1 MCMKNYWLTLSFII
15 CLASC
20 NSHSPH
26 WEAISQV
33 ESYIE
38 ERPDSALVVLEQ
50 IVPSEL
56 SSKDEKAKYSLL
68 YSMALDKNFVDKTD
82 FEVLQPAIDYYEDN
96 GSATDKLRTYYY
108 QGRIYQNAGN
118 NAFAMESFV
127 NALDKGVESNDN
139 LTKARTLVAQSTI
152 YYSLYEL
159 DNFIETSIRAA
170 SYFKQEEKYSS
181 YANCLIK
188 IINGYTLKDRPEDAL
203 PYIDECKLMLDT
215 MSANSLSGFYSA
227 YLVFVT
233 EYGTV
238 QEISNLINEYDNII
252 PNTQKDWLTLS
263 KAYLR
268 IDRYE
273 DALQATEQYKN
284 NSDTSEELKY
294 KALVSMI
301 YEKLGK
307 YEEALRAYKEY
318 MKAFDSANTAILRQ
332 DTKFVEERYNLELQ
346 TLKEKESKMR
356 VILWS
361 ALFIA
366 ILLSIIVFIRYR
378 LKVNRMEKAIAEQET
393 EKYRL
398 LYLQIEEE
406 RDNLTNLLVQ
416 SEEFA
421 PEIKTAVVKRLE
433 LLNKFFTAFI
443 TNNSDIDRTA
453 SKEMEEL
460 LANKDTFMTST
471 KLAFAGS
478 HPKFIKYLED
488 RGLTDWEINY
498 CCLYALGLKGKEV
511 GSYIKMRS
519 HYNNSSEVRQKLGIN
534 EHDTNLGIYIRKL
547 LKSFE

>member
-1 MCMKNYWLTLSFII
+1 MAFMKRLFTILFLGL
-15 CLASC
+15 CLVAC
-20 NSHSPH
+20 NRHSEH
-26 WEAISQV
+26 WATITEMERI
-33 ESYIE
+33 IE
-38 ERPDSALVVLEQ
+38 ERPDSVLNVLQAIDTDELIGDEERAKHAL
-50 IVPSEL
+50 
-56 SSKDEKAKYSLL
+56 LL
-68 YSMALDKNFVDKTD
+68 SMAMDKNYIDKTD
-82 FEVLQPAIDYYEDN
+82 FGVLQPAIDYYEDN

-108 QGRIYQNAGN
+108 QGCIYQNQGN
-118 NAFAMESFV
+118 DAAAMECFV
-127 NALDKGVESNDN
+127 NALDKGAESNDN

-203 PYIDECKLMLDT
+203 PYIDECKQMLGAVN
-215 MSANSLSGFYSA
+215 ANSLKDFYSA

-233 EYGTV
+233 NYGTV
-238 QEISNLINEYDNII
+238 REISDLIIEYDNII
-252 PNTQKDWLTLS
+252 PDTHKDWLTLS

-318 MKAFDSANTAILRQ
+318 MIAFDSVNNAILRQ

-346 TLKEKESKMR
+346 TIKEKESKTR
-356 VILWS
+356 VILW
-361 ALFIA
+361 ATLFIA

-378 LKVNRMEKAIAEQET
+378 LKVNRMEKTIAEQET

-406 RDNLTNLLVQ
+406 RDNLTNLLAQ

-443 TNNSDIDRTA
+443 TNNSEIDRTA
-453 SKEMEEL
+453 SREMEEL
-460 LANKDTFMTST
+460 LANKDTFMVST

-478 HPKFIKYLED
+478 HPKFIKYLEKHN
-488 RGLTDWEINY
+488 LSEQEIEI
-498 CCLYALGLKGKEV
+498 CCLYAIGLKGKD
-511 GSYIKMRS
+511 IKAYTSQPR
-519 HYNNSSEVRQKLGIN
+519 HYNQSADIRHKLGLT
-534 EHDTNLGIYIRKL
+534 ERDTNLSIFLREMLEK
-547 LKSFE
+547 

>member
-1 MCMKNYWLTLSFII
+1 MKNCWLTLSFII

-50 IVPSEL
+50 IDPSVL
-56 SSKDEKAKYSLL
+56 SGKEEKAKHALL

-82 FEVLQPAIDYYEDN
+82 FEVLQPAIDYYKDN

-118 NAFAMESFV
+118 DALAMECFV
-127 NALDKGVESNDN
+127 NAIYNGKESNDI
-139 LTKARTLVAQSTI
+139 LTKARTYFAQSHI
-152 YYSLYEL
+152 YYSLYEW
-159 DNFIETSIRAA
+159 DNYIEANKNSALL
-170 SYFKQEEKYSS
+170 FKESGMINS
-181 YANCLIK
+181 YANCLNR
-188 IINGYTLKDRPEDAL
+188 IINGYTLKEEPDSAW
-203 PYIDECKLMLDT
+203 PYIYECKTLLQD
-215 MSANSLSGFYSA
+215 MSISRLTEFYASYLTYLTNFGTEQEMNEILQEYISAVPSSMIDRLTIANA
-227 YLVFVT
+227 YLKMNNYNEALSVL
-233 EYGTV
+233 
-238 QEISNLINEYDNII
+238 SEYDTSSDVAKERKYLSII
-252 PNTQKDWLTLS
+252 SDIYQGL
-263 KAYLR
+263 
-268 IDRYE
+268 E
-273 DALQATEQYKN
+273 DHKRALESYK
-284 NSDTSEELKY
+284 KY
-294 KALVSMI
+294 IILADSI
-301 YEKLGK
+301 
-307 YEEALRAYKEY
+307 
-318 MKAFDSANTAILRQ
+318 DSAIYTQ
-332 DTKFVEERYNLELQ
+332 DTRFVEERHKLELQ

-378 LKVNRMEKAIAEQET
+378 LKVNRMEKTIAEQET

-406 RDNLTNLLVQ
+406 RDNLTNLLAQ

-443 TNNSDIDRTA
+443 TNNSEIDRTA
-453 SKEMEEL
+453 SREMEEL
-460 LANKDTFMTST
+460 LANKDKFMVST

-519 HYNNSSEVRQKLGIN
+519 HYNNSSGVRQKLGIN

-547 LKSFE
+547 VKSFE